1 VLSALVAEEL
11 EDGDS
16 KIHLAGLTGGHP
28 AESVLGREQLAWGRR
43 VGVRGGGAR
52 RRRAFS
58 RSGHPG
64 SRGAGGK
71 MYVWRELNIGGG
83 AARRPE

>member
-43 VGVRGGGAR
+43 VGVRGAVLDDGGR
-52 RRRAFS
+52 S
-58 RSGHPG
+58 READTPA
-64 SRGAGGK
+64 RGALAVRCTYGGS
-71 MYVWRELNIGGG
+71 
-83 AARRPE
+83 